1 MYTLFEQIASF
12 EQIAELLHAPIRQA
26 HDRPLTEA
34 AYIDTNPP
42 IFCRAGGY
50 QLDGKIEVGVRWPA
64 GTRDI
69 PHQRKYSATRSA
81 EVLAKA
87 IQRDILDAHAARYRE
102 EVSRLAEEE
111 ARSNKRKLL
120 AQELAELAGYGET
133 HNYEFGLP
141 GCSGSAEVGFSA
153 DSVYFTLYG
162 VSVETAKKIIAALK
176 EV

>member
-1 MYTLFEQIASF
+1 MYTLFEQIAS
-12 EQIAELLHAPIRQA
+12 LLNAPIRQA

-34 AYIDTNPP
+34 AYIDTIPP
-42 IFCRAGGY
+42 ISCRAGGY

-64 GTRDI
+64 GTRDT
-69 PHQRKYSATRSA
+69 PHKRKYSATRSA

-102 EVSRLAEEE
+102 EVSSLAGEEDTE
-111 ARSNKRKLL
+111 NRREML
-120 AQELAELAGYGET
+120 AQELAELSGYDKARNDKFT
-133 HNYEFGLP
+133 LP
-141 GCSGSAEVGFSA
+141 GRSGSAEVGLGA

>member
-1 MYTLFEQIASF
+1 MYTLFEQIAS
-12 EQIAELLHAPIRQA
+12 LLNAPIRQA

-64 GTRDI
+64 GTRDA
-69 PHQRKYSATRSA
+69 PNKRKYSDTRSA
-81 EVLAKA
+81 EVIAKS
-87 IQRDILDAHAARYRE
+87 IQRDVLDAHAERYRE
-102 EVSRLAEEE
+102 EVIRLAEEE

-153 DSVYFTLYG
+153 DSVYFKLYG
-162 VSVETAKKIIAALK
+162 VSVDTARKIIDVLK
-176 EV
+176 MVRS